1 MGAGLAQGGY
11 HHYEKKFS
19 YKNCIKQMWF
29 SDFPLSQLFANN
41 AAAPKGAPAA
51 GQ

>member
-19 YKNCIKQMWF
+19 TEQIFQQYS
-29 SDFPLSQLFANN
+29 SDVF
-41 AAAPKGAPAA
+41 
-51 GQ
+51 